1 MLILVDLYLGAFVLK
16 ENTKSIMQH
25 VPNVISSV
33 KLAIMIKNVPVVQMI
48 MLFLSIILAYVL
60 KVVG

>member
-1 MLILVDLYLGAFVLK
+1 LILVDLYLGVFVLK